1 MVDSF
6 YCLHSK
12 IKTKLFQLPFKHQ
25 LIQSPTSQSHTKLSS
40 LPSLPSFPQDNKDI
54 KPNEQSSSHMYSW
67 YNNNKKYIKQIPN
80 ALTILRVLLILPFT
94 IAYTTQRN
102 SLACGLFILA
112 SITDWLDGYLARKLR
127 ISSNFG
133 AFLDPVAD
141 KLIVT
146 TALILLVSAIPVWW
160 FSVSVAVIIC
170 REVFVSA
177 LREWMAQRGLSAT
190 VKVGYMG
197 KVKTA
202 TQMIAAVLLL
212 DSGPIIVS
220 NTAVKAFAT
229 TAVVAVTK
237 GSIIVKGISSAME
250 STVVGGSS
258 LSSLLHIPR
267 PVLFALGL
275 GMFFVS
281 TVLTVLSGME
291 YLRAAWPLLSG
302 SSGGTPHSSR
312 GSSMTGAN
320 NSNNNSN
327 IDEND
332 SKVGNGNASTEVTI
346 ITDDDDVDP
355 NKTPFDVP

>member
-1 MVDSF
+1 
-6 YCLHSK
+6 
-12 IKTKLFQLPFKHQ
+12 
-25 LIQSPTSQSHTKLSS
+25 
-40 LPSLPSFPQDNKDI
+40 
-54 KPNEQSSSHMYSW
+54 
-67 YNNNKKYIKQIPN
+67 
-80 ALTILRVLLILPFT
+80 VLLILPFT

-177 LREWMAQRGLSAT
+177 LREWMAQRGLSGT

-220 NTAVKAFAT
+220 DTAVKAFAT
-229 TAVVAVTK
+229 TAVVAATK
-237 GSIIVKGISSAME
+237 SSIIVKGISSAME
-250 STVVGGSS
+250 STTVVGGSS

-302 SSGGTPHSSR
+302 SSSSGTPTS
-312 GSSMTGAN
+312 SSMTEA

-332 SKVGNGNASTEVTI
+332 SKVGNGNVSTEVTI
-346 ITDDDDVDP
+346 ITDDDVDP